1 MRVFKP
7 RCVSLHSGGGDTHTH
22 SGEGGCGEKMPAA
35 RASILQRPL
44 RTPHPSAGESAE
56 REYQEEQAR
65 LQAKRERYQET
76 ETFVR
81 TMLNPSATE
90 RRNFQYVIRYE
101 IHLQKHFRFRRK
113 EHRYLPP
120 SLTSTRFLTF
130 APHFPTL
137 CMYVSLCVR
146 AGPQWRMRDAFRLR
160 RSGNRSVRS
169 MRPM

>member
-1 MRVFKP
+1 MSTRG
-7 RCVSLHSGGGDTHTH
+7 RRLRGG
-22 SGEGGCGEKMPAA
+22 GEKMPAA

-90 RRNFQYVIRYE
+90 RRNFQYVFR
-101 IHLQKHFRFRRK
+101 LRHFSNIILLTTN
-113 EHRYLPP
+113 EHRGFP
-120 SLTSTRFLTF
+120 SPCLTSTPFLTF
-130 APHFPTL
+130 GARPLSVLALSLSL
-137 CMYVSLCVR
+137 CMCVR
-146 AGPQWRMRDAFRLR
+146 AQDHDGKYAMCSNCGEAATGARTA
-160 RSGNRSVRS
+160 
-169 MRPM
+169 

>member
-1 MRVFKP
+1 
-7 RCVSLHSGGGDTHTH
+7 
-22 SGEGGCGEKMPAA
+22 MPAA

-130 APHFPTL
+130 AAAPLPHTL
-137 CMYVSLCVR
+137 YVCIFVCSCRTTMENARCLQIAEKRQQERAEHETDVSYASPSPSLS
-146 AGPQWRMRDAFRLR
+146 R
-160 RSGNRSVRS
+160 RGTTPPLFS
-169 MRPM
+169 